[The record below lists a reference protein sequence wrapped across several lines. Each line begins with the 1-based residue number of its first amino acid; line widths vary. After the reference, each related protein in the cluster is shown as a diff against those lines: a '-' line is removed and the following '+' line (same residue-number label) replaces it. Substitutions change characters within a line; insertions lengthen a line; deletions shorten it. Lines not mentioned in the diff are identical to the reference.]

1 MNFPARY
8 IPKIT
13 MTRIRFLTKIRALDG
28 IDKASYGTSFSACFT
43 VAKEDCSKEFES
55 FYSDYE
61 QAYYSNTL
69 PADDSYEL
77 TTLIYFVED
86 HLFEDYLKEIG
97 ENSSD
102 YQNSDHP
109 TGVLIDRL
117 HVFNDKYYD
126 INIFAN
132 PSSQDIVLSSLDED
146 VKIPAP
152 SPLVLSVIQFLS
164 VSVLLPIMRNLF
176 FHIPIRMLS
185 GRHSARTRIAHLEIH
200 TI

>member
-1 MNFPARY
+1 M
-8 IPKIT
+8 
-13 MTRIRFLTKIRALDG
+13 
-28 IDKASYGTSFSACFT
+28 
-43 VAKEDCSKEFES
+43 ED
-55 FYSDYE
+55 Y
-61 QAYYSNTL
+61 
-69 PADDSYEL
+69 
-77 TTLIYFVED
+77 
-86 HLFEDYLKEIG
+86 LFEDYLKEIG
-97 ENSSD
+97 ENPSD

-146 VKIPAP
+146 VKNTCTVTAGTFSDTIPFGVSAP
-152 SPLVLSVIQFLS
+152 SDYAKFI
-164 VSVLLPIMRNLF
+164 
-176 FHIPIRMLS
+176 FHIPVRMLS